1 MTVKQ
6 NHEQLVRDLA
16 CPGEQLFERWSK
28 EHCFASH
35 MILGVMVEMLELSQ
49 ALKSNPEMDC
59 LEVIEELGDLE
70 FFLAGLYQVYGYIE
84 PLVPGTLKP
93 STYHELEAAGE
104 VLGTEVKRLI
114 YYNKLDAAVKAALHD
129 FSYQLQRFYV
139 MCELTRDE
147 VLQANINKLRKR
159 YGDKFTDKA
168 AHERRDKNPVT

>member
-16 CPGEQLFERWSK
+16 CPGEQLFGRWSA

-49 ALKSNPEMDC
+49 ALGANTEPDC
-59 LEVIEELGDLE
+59 PAVIEELGDIE
-70 FFLAGLYQVYGYIE
+70 FFLAGLYQVYGYTE
-84 PLVPGTLKP
+84 PVTTT
-93 STYHELEAAGE
+93 STPAAYFMLEAAGE
-104 VLGTEVKRLI
+104 ALGTEVKRLI
-114 YYNKLDAAVKAALHD
+114 YYNKLDAAVESTLHD

-139 MCELTRDE
+139 ACDLTRDE
-147 VLQANINKLRKR
+147 VLQANITKLRKR

-168 AHERRDKNPVT
+168 AHERSDKNSAA